1 MKTLA
6 NRTLSLF
13 LLFTIVFSVV
23 SLGNAAPAAAA
34 STDFTITNGVLT
46 KYNGSKNRVTI
57 PSTVKSI
64 GERAFEECTD
74 IIEIIIPKSVTSI
87 GRYAF
92 EQCSGLTKI
101 TIPDSVTTIG
111 NYAFD
116 QCTGLK
122 SVTISNNVKA
132 IGIGTFNECDS
143 LTKITIPDSVTTIGK
158 QAFNGCTSLKSA
170 TISSS
175 VKTIGLEAFE
185 DCDELTISGYK
196 NTAIQTYADK
206 NRINFKSIGLGTF
219 TLDTKTYTMTP
230 RSSYT
235 IGAKLV
241 GGNGLTVKAYSSKN
255 TVAKVTRV
263 SSKEYKV
270 TSLKV
275 GTANIMFDIYDKNNK
290 KLAHTYVKITVK
302 RGINPSG
309 SASKQVVKF

>member
-1 MKTLA
+1 MKTHA

-13 LLFTIVFSVV
+13 LLFTIVFSMVG
-23 SLGNAAPAAAA
+23 LGNTAPAAAA

-46 KYNGSKNRVTI
+46 KYNGSKNCVTI

-74 IIEIIIPKSVTSI
+74 IIGITIPKSVTFI

-92 EQCSGLTKI
+92 EECSG
-101 TIPDSVTTIG
+101 
-111 NYAFD
+111 
-116 QCTGLK
+116 
-122 SVTISNNVKA
+122 
-132 IGIGTFNECDS
+132 

-175 VKTIGLEAFE
+175 VRTIGLEAFE

-196 NTAIQTYADK
+196 NTAIQTYANK
-206 NRINFKSIGLGTF
+206 NKINFKSIGLGTF

-235 IGAKLV
+235 IGAKLI
-241 GGNGLTVKAYSSKN
+241 GGSGLTVKAYSSKS

-270 TSLKV
+270 TGLKV

-290 KLAHTYVKITVK
+290 KLAHTYIKITVK
-302 RGINPSG
+302 RGVKPSG
-309 SASKQVVKF
+309 SSSKQVVKF

>member
-74 IIEIIIPKSVTSI
+74 IIEISIPKSVTSI

-170 TISSS
+170 TISS

>member
-74 IIEIIIPKSVTSI
+74 IIEISIPKSVTSI

-143 LTKITIPDSVTTIGK
+143 LTKITIRK